1 MYLTNMP
8 LYVNFCMMYST
19 VDIINNKAVIE
30 SIHSRGVILL
40 NLLSKKLLGN
50 SMFEWLIFIL
60 VFPIGVYIIFIKHS
74 PLGFIFLVAG
84 TTLIVLFEAAVKRK
98 KSQKQD

>member
-1 MYLTNMP
+1 MYLTNML

-19 VDIINNKAVIE
+19 VNINNKAVIE
-30 SIHSRGVILL
+30 NISSRGVILL
-40 NLLSKKLLGN
+40 NLLSKKFLGN